1 MEATTKPR
9 AKRDIGRLWET
20 TQMRIAFTVVGG
32 GFVTQNVVVASIV
45 FNLLKSGHIT
55 AEMLT
60 LLVTVLGTMGST
72 MSLIIGFYFSR
83 ANQKG
88 VADSDER
95 PGG

>member
-1 MEATTKPR
+1 MEATTGKPYAR
-9 AKRDIGRLWET
+9 GRSIGRLWET

-32 GFVTQNVVVASIV
+32 GFVTQNIVVASII

-83 ANQKG
+83 ANQKD
-88 VADSDER
+88 APER
-95 PGG
+95 PGIE